1 MDYEKCKTNFQEYI
15 NTNYGAIEQ
24 CIKIFKDKVSE
35 KEDVYE
41 DLYNG
46 HCIKITNK
54 KEKFYNKTYDPRPIL
69 ENFKSVLGEENTL
82 YRNFVDCCNTEVL
95 DGCCNCIS
103 VVLYLAD
110 CKNIF
115 SLSRFI
121 FTIEQ
126 SILNL
131 ENFLPDWVYRLYMDP
146 SVFESLLYIKTLI
159 DSSIGDDKIKYSK
172 LYDTYLLTIK
182 NIASRQNCEIYL
194 TYCSTYTEDVKNN
207 LGKRRN
213 YRFSG
218 FYDLDVNINA
228 SREADGLIEFIDCYN
243 LQVLETQ
250 PYASLVYHMGSMP
263 GTTYFTTC
271 GYGDSKDLIFSLSA
285 GLIALKFKFKLDYY
299 ENARKRVL
307 DNYKI
312 NKQQNFQAVDECLLI
327 ELFKNFSYN
336 PEKDDIKSYN
346 IMKLFGIL
354 SLFSNDT
361 KYSSQDYYIDINS
374 DVVNKCTDD
383 LFKKITEYGFL
394 LQKILESST
403 YKSDIIMQA
412 ISEYSEEL
420 FKLEKLGKYV
430 DDKSLFVKILTIVYL
445 YSNNKFHEYV
455 KKIKLEH
462 PDKFIKINFMDD
474 MLNITTNTY
483 KLIFDDENK
492 IYGRETNTLDR
503 TLVNI
508 FKNTMKQYREN
519 ITPVSETSS
528 KYYKKYLKYKSKY
541 LLLKKTH

>member
-24 CIKIFKDKVSE
+24 CIQIFKDKVSE

-54 KEKFYNKTYDPRPIL
+54 KEKFYNKTYDVRPIL
-69 ENFKSVLGEENTL
+69 ENFKLVLGEDNTL
-82 YRNFVDCCNTEVL
+82 YRNFVDCCNAEVL
-95 DGCCNCIS
+95 DRCCNCVS
-103 VVLYLAD
+103 VVLYLAN
-110 CKNIF
+110 CQNIF

-131 ENFLPDWVYRLYMDP
+131 EKFLPDWVYRLYMDP
-146 SVFESLLYIKTLI
+146 SVFESLFYIKTLI
-159 DSSIGDDKIKYSK
+159 DSSIDDDKIKYSK
-172 LYDTYLLTIK
+172 LYDTYLSTIK

-194 TYCSTYTEDVKNN
+194 SYCSTYTEDVKNN

-250 PYASLVYHMGSMP
+250 PCASLLYVFGSVA
-263 GTTYFTTC
+263 GSTYFDTC

-299 ENARKRVL
+299 ESAREKVL
-307 DNYKI
+307 ENYKI
-312 NKQQNFQAVDECLLI
+312 NKNKNFQAVDECLLI

-336 PEKDDIKSYN
+336 PEKNDIKSYN

-354 SLFSNDT
+354 PLFNNDK
-361 KYSSQDYYIDINS
+361 KYSGQDYYIDIDWN
-374 DVVNKCTDD
+374 VVNKCTNN
-383 LFKKITEYGFL
+383 LFESIADNAFI
-394 LQKILESST
+394 LQKILEHT
-403 YKSDIIMQA
+403 IYKNDIIMQV
-412 ISEYSEEL
+412 ICEYSEEL
-420 FKLEKLGKYV
+420 SKLENIGKFVY
-430 DDKSLFVKILTIVYL
+430 DKIFFVKTLSIVYL
-445 YSNNKFHEYV
+445 YSNNKIHEYI
-455 KKIKLEH
+455 KKIKSEH
-462 PDKFIKINFMDD
+462 PNKFIKDSVMYDI
-474 MLNITTNTY
+474 LNITTNTY
-483 KLIFDDENK
+483 QLIFDGEQK
-492 IYGRETNTLDR
+492 IYGRTTNIFDR

-508 FKNTMKQYREN
+508 FKNAMKQYREN
-519 ITPVSETSS
+519 IRPVSESSS
-528 KYYKKYLKYKSKY
+528 KYYNKYLKYKSKY
-541 LLLKKTH
+541 LLLKKN